1 MSSIWSAFFAIKK
14 GLYLRKVLSLIK
26 EVYKDLKALGPMTI
40 GMFFLV
46 I

>member
-1 MSSIWSAFFAIKK
+1 MSSIWSTFFAIKK